1 MSDVTDFASSVA
13 YDALAA
19 YMLLVLLLLLLLLLD
34 GEIASHKGTQLFS
47 KCHFKYF
54 PAVKI
59 SGSET
64 IVSITLGLN
73 CFPFELFNQK
83 VEKNGI
89 DISDLRTDGPCP
101 LSKDIISRQNIVH
114 CPKPQSTILFL
125 LCQQSE

>member
-1 MSDVTDFASSVA
+1 MSVVTHFASSVA

-59 SGSET
+59 SGSQ
-64 IVSITLGLN
+64 
-73 CFPFELFNQK
+73 FA
-83 VEKNGI
+83 
-89 DISDLRTDGPCP
+89 
-101 LSKDIISRQNIVH
+101 
-114 CPKPQSTILFL
+114 KP
-125 LCQQSE
+125 